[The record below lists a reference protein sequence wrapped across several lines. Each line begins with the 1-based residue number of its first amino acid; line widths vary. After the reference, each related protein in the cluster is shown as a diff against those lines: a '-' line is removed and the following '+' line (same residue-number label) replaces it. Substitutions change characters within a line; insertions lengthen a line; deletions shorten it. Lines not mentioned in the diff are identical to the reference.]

1 MVCVKPPKRRVSG
14 FSSFCRATNG
24 RIVSGLKGERID
36 HFDERFL
43 LVLVVRCSVGQ
54 GSLLFGMS
62 GFDSA

>member
-1 MVCVKPPKRRVSG
+1 MVCVKLPKTRVSG
-14 FSSFCRATNG
+14 FSSVCRATNCQ
-24 RIVSGLKGERID
+24 IFSGLKAERID

>member
-1 MVCVKPPKRRVSG
+1 VLVVFHLFAGQRMAEL
-14 FSSFCRATNG
+14 F
-24 RIVSGLKGERID
+24 SGLKGERID